1 MNADMLSFDE
11 ALAILLDKARPIAQT
26 ESADTLA
33 ASGRVL
39 AREVVSSITV
49 PAIDTSAMD
58 GYAIRAGEVPLPGTS
73 LPVTQRIPAGVIGHA
88 LQVGSAARIFTG
100 APLPP
105 GADAVVMQELCEANG
120 DSVVI
125 NHYPRVGEAVRKAG
139 SEVASGSL
147 VLPRGVRL
155 GAPEI
160 GLAASVGVARLEVVR
175 RMRVALFSTGD
186 ELIMPGEALPPGR
199 VYNSNRFQLRVLLE
213 SLGCEVNDFG
223 IVPDRLDATRAT
235 LRAAARG
242 NDLIITSGGVS
253 VGEEDHVKPA
263 VDAEGTLDVWKIAM
277 KPGKPLAFGHVG
289 ECAFIGLP
297 GNPVS
302 SFVTFLMMVRPL
314 ILATQGAG
322 KVMPRRLSLVAD
334 FDWPRP
340 DARREFLRGRISD
353 EGGVQL
359 YDKQGS
365 AALSSIAWA
374 NGLIDVPPGT
384 PVRRGDVVRF
394 ISYAD
399 LLY

>member
-26 ESADTLA
+26 ENADTLA

-125 NHYPRVGEAVRKAG
+125 NHHPRVGEAVRKAG

-186 ELIMPGEALPPGR
+186 ELIMPGEALAPGR

-322 KVMPRRLSLVAD
+322 TVMPRRLSLVAD

-365 AALSSIAWA
+365 AALSSVAWA

>member
-26 ESADTLA
+26 ENADTLA

-125 NHYPRVGEAVRKAG
+125 NHHPRVGEAVRKAG

-322 KVMPRRLSLVAD
+322 TVMPRRLSLVAD

>member
-1 MNADMLSFDE
+1 
-11 ALAILLDKARPIAQT
+11 
-26 ESADTLA
+26 
-33 ASGRVL
+33 
-39 AREVVSSITV
+39 
-49 PAIDTSAMD
+49 
-58 GYAIRAGEVPLPGTS
+58 
-73 LPVTQRIPAGVIGHA
+73 
-88 LQVGSAARIFTG
+88 
-100 APLPP
+100 
-105 GADAVVMQELCEANG
+105 
-120 DSVVI
+120 
-125 NHYPRVGEAVRKAG
+125 
-139 SEVASGSL
+139 
-147 VLPRGVRL
+147 VRL

-160 GLAASVGVARLEVVR
+160 GLAASVGVARLDVVR

-235 LRAAARG
+235 LCAAARG

-340 DARREFLRGRISD
+340 DARREFLRGRIAD

>member
-1 MNADMLSFDE
+1 
-11 ALAILLDKARPIAQT
+11 
-26 ESADTLA
+26 
-33 ASGRVL
+33 
-39 AREVVSSITV
+39 
-49 PAIDTSAMD
+49 
-58 GYAIRAGEVPLPGTS
+58 
-73 LPVTQRIPAGVIGHA
+73 
-88 LQVGSAARIFTG
+88 
-100 APLPP
+100 
-105 GADAVVMQELCEANG
+105 
-120 DSVVI
+120 
-125 NHYPRVGEAVRKAG
+125 
-139 SEVASGSL
+139 
-147 VLPRGVRL
+147 
-155 GAPEI
+155 
-160 GLAASVGVARLEVVR
+160 
-175 RMRVALFSTGD
+175 
-186 ELIMPGEALPPGR
+186 
-199 VYNSNRFQLRVLLE
+199 
-213 SLGCEVNDFG
+213 
-223 IVPDRLDATRAT
+223 
-235 LRAAARG
+235 
-242 NDLIITSGGVS
+242 
-253 VGEEDHVKPA
+253 
-263 VDAEGTLDVWKIAM
+263 M

-340 DARREFLRGRISD
+340 DARREFLRGRIAD